1 MHHFPLGGASRQS
14 FNLERSV
21 PLVGGK
27 RKKCGQ
33 EERRLAAR
41 VPKTVDFDCVMS
53 VEEGDDT
60 GQESDVT

>member
-1 MHHFPLGGASRQS
+1 MLNLRLGGARRQS

-21 PLVGGK
+21 LLVRGEREKGG
-27 RKKCGQ
+27 R

-41 VPKTVDFDCVMS
+41 VPKTVDFDCVLS

-60 GQESDVT
+60 GQ